1 MRDMSLHILDI
12 AENSINAGASRIE
25 ISIEEDEAVDKLAI
39 EVEDNGRG
47 IDLSKKES
55 DQFFTSK
62 AGKRFGLGIPLLKQS
77 AEECEGGFELGPRP
91 GGGTRLRA
99 WFRRSHV
106 DRKPLGDVGATV
118 STLLAGHPEIDYM
131 VLYRHDGYT
140 YRFDTSELRKELDG
154 LPLNV
159 PQVLQYVS
167 EDVNEG
173 IRRTHG

>member
-25 ISIEEDEAVDKLAI
+25 ISIEEDQTADKLSI
-39 EVEDNGRG
+39 MVDDNGRG
-47 IDLSKKES
+47 IDKEKKEC
-55 DQFFTSK
+55 DPFFTSK
-62 AGKRFGLGIPLLKQS
+62 EGKRFGLGIPLLKQA
-77 AEECEGGFELGPRP
+77 AEECEGGFELGPRE
-91 GGGTRLRA
+91 GGGTRLRT

-106 DRKPLGDVGATV
+106 DLKPMGDIGATV

-131 VLYRHDGYT
+131 LLYRSDGHI
-140 YRFDTSELRKELDG
+140 YRFDTSELRKELDD

>member
-25 ISIEEDEAVDKLAI
+25 ITIEQDETADEMSIAVD
-39 EVEDNGRG
+39 DNGKG
-47 IDLSKKES
+47 IDTEKKEC
-55 DQFFTSK
+55 DPYFTSK
-62 AGKRFGLGIPLLKQS
+62 EGKRFGLGIPLLRQA
-77 AEECEGGFELGPRP
+77 AEECGGGFELGPRAD
-91 GGGTRLRA
+91 GGTRLRV
-99 WFRRSHV
+99 WFKRSHP
-106 DRKPLGDVGATV
+106 DLKPLGDIGATV

-140 YRFDTSELRKELDG
+140 YRFDTTELRNELDG
-154 LPLNV
+154 LALNV

-167 EDVNEG
+167 QDVNEG